1 MFGARGPATPC
12 QPVLVKVLCAANYA
26 PKYEGAPRP
35 LPPSRTLPAAIRRLL
50 RLNHVTLVWSK
61 PHPQSQLFPSNNNFT
76 QALLVL
82 LVTNTIS
89 HDNDDNDDGPPHRWR
104 WWCWGQWS
112 SCWWWWM
119 IEGMMT
125 IVRFMVLQMRLNSP
139 PSPDPPISQ
148 SYWQRAVLYRIL
160 YCATYSTV
168 PHTVLG
174 SPQQG
179 PDCAPR
185 LRLDVT

>member
-89 HDNDDNDDGPPHRWR
+89 ADNDDDDKHPLLIVDDDDVEESAHHAGGDEWSKG
-104 WWCWGQWS
+104 WWPS
-112 SCWWWWM
+112 SDWWFLPIM
-119 IEGMMT
+119 CC
-125 IVRFMVLQMRLNSP
+125 IVLLL
-139 PSPDPPISQ
+139 PPIKPNGPSCL
-148 SYWQRAVLYRIL
+148 SYLSKHI
-160 YCATYSTV
+160 
-168 PHTVLG
+168 P
-174 SPQQG
+174 PQ
-179 PDCAPR
+179 PNRDP
-185 LRLDVT
+185 T